1 MTNVS
6 NKTINT
12 TMYSD
17 KENINILTALL
28 MSHGVEWAV
37 VCPGSRNAPI
47 VHNLNA
53 CGRIRCCAITDERSA
68 AFYALGM
75 AQSLRKPVVICVTS
89 GSALLNVAPAVA
101 EAAYQHLPLVVISAD
116 RPAEWIDQLD
126 GQTLRQPAALADLV
140 AKSVTIPE
148 PHNDGQRWHCQR
160 LINEALLACRGR
172 TDAPVHINVP
182 ISEPLFNY
190 NIDTLPAV
198 AHIASHLCRFCHMS
212 DKTKTLISQSDR
224 ILMVIGQ
231 TGAPRQHQ
239 VESLANNM
247 NGAMVVWHE
256 PLSGGLGGVPFDM
269 ALQMMEAEGIDISSY
284 HPNLIIYI
292 GDTLVSKRGRQFLRQ
307 SQAPTILFTQ
317 DATHVADPT
326 QHLVMIEEY
335 GRDDDLVS
343 LFDDITITPDH
354 SFISLWNER
363 LQHATQTIADLQPE
377 YSYRWAVKYLEEQL
391 DDLYL
396 DIYVHYANSMAVR
409 YATLYANHY
418 VYCNRGVNGIEGTL
432 STSAG
437 FSIASPDDLVLCV
450 IGDLSFF
457 YDQNALW
464 NRNLGGNLRVMLVND
479 HGGGIFAN
487 VKGMPHDNE
496 TVIMVA
502 GSHTADARGICT
514 QNDIG
519 YIQATNIDQLRM
531 GIVQLLT
538 MQTHRPVV
546 LEVLI
551 KN

>member
-1 MTNVS
+1 
-6 NKTINT
+6 
-12 TMYSD
+12 MYSD

-126 GQTLRQPAALADLV
+126 GQTLRQPAALAGLV
-140 AKSVTIPE
+140 AKSITIPE

-198 AHIASHLCRFCHMS
+198 PHIASHLCRFCHMS

-256 PLSGGLGGVPFDM
+256 PLSGSLGGVPFDM

-343 LFDDITITPDH
+343 LFADIAITPDQ

-496 TVIMVA
+496 TDIMVA
-502 GSHTADARGICT
+502 GSHTTDARGICT

-551 KN
+551 NNQQSAISNQ